1 MIQERAIYRIDNSN
15 AGCRHGIVH
24 TVMSEN
30 GLMWAFDTYWSNSI
44 TKEFDNN
51 EQWYLVNGI
60 EDRMSFVMMV
70 DDAKEVTREEFYL
83 YDDTDK
89 LHIPRGYRGEKY
101 LVNRNAKKSVD
112 LVVES
117 IRSKMI
123 SNDNMIKGLQKD
135 NAKLLM
141 WKKSI
146 LMNEGVAQLY
156 KNEKYELDVMDAV
169 DMFSRKKEDN

>member
-1 MIQERAIYRIDNSN
+1 MIQEKAIYRINNSN
-15 AGCRHGIVH
+15 SGCKHGIVH
-24 TVMSEN
+24 TVMSGN
-30 GLMWAFDTYWSNSI
+30 GIMWAFDTYWNNSI

-70 DDAKEVTREEFYL
+70 DDALEVTKEEFCL
-83 YDDTDK
+83 YDDTNK

-112 LVVES
+112 LVAES

-123 SNDNMIKGLQKD
+123 SNDNMIKDLKRE
-135 NAKLLM
+135 NAKLIM
-141 WKKSI
+141 WEKSI
-146 LMNEGVAQLY
+146 LMNENVAQLY
-156 KNEKYELDVMDAV
+156 KNEKYELDVVDAV
-169 DMFSRKKEDN
+169 DMFSRKKEGN